1 MDAQQPILAGP
12 GLPTLT
18 HPPVELRAL
27 RVFMEVAAARSM
39 SLASAKLGMTQSA
52 VSQAVRKLEAD
63 LGVAL
68 VERGRRPVTLT
79 TAGLMLERRA
89 EPLLRDAAAL
99 PQALRDAG
107 DVPAQQIRLGLV
119 DTFASTAGPGLVQ
132 ELTASATRVVIWSGL
147 APSLGAAL
155 LGRDVDA
162 IVTPDTL
169 DDLDGLMRF
178 PLWKEPFLLLLPQAW
193 RADAAGLSLEALAA
207 ALPMIRYSARSHT
220 GLQVERHLRRVG
232 VAAERRIEVDGSDAL
247 VAMVAAGVGWAISTP
262 LCLLQGVGHAAGAH
276 AAALPPPGFNR
287 TLSLVCW
294 RDGPASLAAH
304 TAEAASRVLRRT
316 CLPRLRT
323 MLPRLAEG
331 IHVTSYPTWNSPVTG
346 SKDTP

>member
-1 MDAQQPILAGP
+1 
-12 GLPTLT
+12 LT
-18 HPPVELRAL
+18 QPPVEFRAL
-27 RVFMEVAAARSM
+27 RVFMEIAAARSM
-39 SLASAKLGMTQSA
+39 SLAAIKLGMTQSA
-52 VSQAVRKLEAD
+52 VSQALRKLEAD
-63 LGVAL
+63 LGVIL
-68 VERGRRPVTLT
+68 VERGRRPVALT
-79 TAGLMLERRA
+79 AAGTMLERRA
-89 EPLLRDAAAL
+89 EPLLRDAAGL
-99 PQALRDAG
+99 SQGLREAG
-107 DVPAQQIRLGLV
+107 DLPAQEIRLGLV
-119 DTFASTAGPGLVQ
+119 DTFASTAGPGLVR

-169 DDLDGLMRF
+169 DDMDGLLRF

-193 RADAAGLSLEALAA
+193 RADAATLTLDALAA
-207 ALPMIRYSARSHT
+207 ALPLVRYSARSHT

-276 AAALPPPGFNR
+276 AAALPSPGFKR
-287 TLSLVCW
+287 TLSLVC
-294 RDGPASLAAH
+294 RQDGPASLAAR
-304 TAEAASRVLRRT
+304 TAEAASRVLRRA

-323 MLPRLAEG
+323 LLPRLAED
-331 IHVTSYPTWNSPVTG
+331 IHVTAYPMGG
-346 SKDTP
+346 SSTANIKDPA